1 MTTTYSKY
9 RNKVVASALSYVGL
23 VGGVGTGD
31 DLFINFYNRLCGTS
45 FSVSTTPW
53 CAIFAT
59 YNLRVC
65 DVPTWVCPSFAGCGT
80 INDNFITPNGFNRD
94 PKTYTP
100 LPGDLVFFKWTGST
114 NRFDHVGL
122 VEKVVGNTLY
132 TIEGNTRGGYSEC
145 GVRHKSY
152 DTSSSVIVRYGA
164 IPYESIETLENP
176 FPVPTAASKGTK
188 GSAAYWLQFEL
199 KMIQKLDIAIDGAF
213 GSATE
218 NALKTFQENNKLT
231 ADGIL
236 NESTIE
242 CLKKRMTTGTST
254 SPKPK
259 PSQVAPRP
267 TAPKPSIGTNT
278 TTNTGSTTT
287 ITPKPTITVK
297 EEIDANT
304 KSAKIKLFQ
313 TWLNRTYNRG
323 LLVDGEYGPKTRKA
337 SVYALQTELN
347 KQYNR
352 KLAVDGEWGPLTMAA
367 CETLKFGSQGNIT
380 TIAQGMLYVNGYD
393 AGGFDGKFGPNM
405 LAAIKRFQKANNI
418 GTVFTQGYVT
428 PAAWEKLYSK

>member
-1 MTTTYSKY
+1 MVTIYSKY

-199 KMIQKLDIAIDGAF
+199 KMIQKLDISIDGAF
-213 GSATE
+213 GPATE
-218 NALKTFQENNKLT
+218 SALKTFQTKNSLT
-231 ADGIL
+231 VDGIL
-236 NESTIE
+236 NTTTIE
-242 CLKKRMTTGTST
+242 CLKKRTTTGTSVY
-254 SPKPK
+254 PK

-267 TAPKPSIGTNT
+267 IAPKPSTSGNT

-287 ITPKPTITVK
+287 TTPKPSTTVK

-347 KQYNR
+347 KQYNC
-352 KLAVDGEWGPLTMAA
+352 KLAVDGEWGPLTKAA
-367 CETLKFGSQGNIT
+367 SETLKFGSQGNLT
-380 TIAQGMLYVNGYD
+380 TLAQGMLYVNGYD

>member
-1 MTTTYSKY
+1 MVTTYSKY
-9 RNKVVASALSYVGL
+9 RDKVVASALSYVGL
-23 VGGVGTGD
+23 TGGVKTGD
-31 DLFINFYNRLCGTS
+31 DLFINFYNKLCGTS
-45 FSVSTTPW
+45 FSVSSTPW

-65 DVPTWVCPSFAGCGT
+65 NVPTWVCPSFAGCGT

-100 LPGDLVFFKWTGST
+100 LPGDLVFFKWVNST

-164 IPYESIETLENP
+164 IPYESIETLVNP
-176 FPVPTAASKGTK
+176 FPVPTSASRGTK
-188 GSAAYWLQFEL
+188 GSAAYWVQFEL
-199 KMIQKLDIAIDGAF
+199 KMIQKLDIDIDGAF
-213 GSATE
+213 GPATE
-218 NALKTFQENNKLT
+218 SALKTFQTKNNLI

-236 NESTIE
+236 NMSTIE
-242 CLKKRMTTGTST
+242 CLKKRTTGTST
-254 SPKPK
+254 NPK
-259 PSQVAPRP
+259 PSHVAPRP
-267 TAPKPSIGTNT
+267 TPKPN
-278 TTNTGSTTT
+278 TNTGSTTT
-287 ITPKPTITVK
+287 TTTKPSTAVK

-323 LLVDGEYGPKTRKA
+323 LLIDGEYGSNTRKA

-352 KLAVDGEWGPLTMAA
+352 KLAVDGEWGQLTKAA
-367 CETLKFGSQGNIT
+367 SETLKFGSQGNLT

-418 GTVFTQGYVT
+418 GTIFTQGYVT
-428 PAAWEKLYSK
+428 PDAWEKLYSK